1 MLKGVERSFLNET
14 GVSIFFQN
22 KKEISWEERSVE
34 RKVGYSRKFLFIYF
48 FFFWIDVS
56 PIAWNS
62 RDVCMRETFAR
73 STVREKL
80 LPPLICGETRIRG
93 GLIIFLAKT

>member
-1 MLKGVERSFLNET
+1 M
-14 GVSIFFQN
+14 
-22 KKEISWEERSVE
+22 
-34 RKVGYSRKFLFIYF
+34 
-48 FFFWIDVS
+48 S